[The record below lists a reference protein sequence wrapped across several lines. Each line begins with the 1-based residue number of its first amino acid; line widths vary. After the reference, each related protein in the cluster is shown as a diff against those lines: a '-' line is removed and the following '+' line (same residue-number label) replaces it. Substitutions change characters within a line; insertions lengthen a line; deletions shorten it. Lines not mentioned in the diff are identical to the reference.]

1 MVSTE
6 SAKQAWKAARFA
18 TKVLVAIAIF
28 LVLFVAVMVWSFIV
42 TGGEEQSQL
51 IESVFTVVGLE
62 CGGLL
67 LKRIVEKIFSRND
80 KEVNPRDL

>member
-1 MVSTE
+1 ME
-6 SAKQAWKAARFA
+6 SAKSAWKAARFA
-18 TKVLVAIAIF
+18 TKVLIAIAVF
-28 LVLFVAVMVWSFIV
+28 LVLFVAVMVWSFVV

-80 KEVNPRDL
+80 KEVNGHDL

>member
-1 MVSTE
+1 MKRVKE
-6 SAKQAWKAARFA
+6 AWSASRFA
-18 TKVLVAIAIF
+18 TKTLICIAGF
-28 LVLFVAVMVWSFIV
+28 LVVFTGVQIWSFV
-42 TGGEEQSQL
+42 HTGGEEQSQL

>member
-1 MVSTE
+1 MISTE

-18 TKVLVAIAIF
+18 TKALIAIAIF

-51 IESVFTVVGLE
+51 IDSVFTVVGIE
-62 CGGLL
+62 CGALM
-67 LKRIVEKIFSRND
+67 LKRVMEIFLPRRD
-80 KEVNPRDL
+80 KGDV